1 MRIDY
6 ERKLTKSEL
15 TNLTTKLSQHFTP
28 ASALEIFEHVM
39 ETGSFVWTKGGFT
52 NKLGLLYKTHEEM
65 ILHKV
70 TSKNPDELE
79 IFKEMVESEQ
89 GTDKHYFLFINY
101 HKAPQMWR
109 LEDMK
114 LIWGVGVHESYGNM
128 QGEYFARWRKILEDK
143 KLEKVNEIYSK
154 YADVGGKQ
162 L

>member
-154 YADVGGKQ
+154 YAEV
-162 L
+162 

>member
-15 TNLTTKLSQHFTP
+15 ENLTSKLSIHFTP
-28 ASALEIFEHVM
+28 ASALQIFEYLM
-39 ETGSFVWTKGGFT
+39 ENGSFVWQKGGFT
-52 NKLGLLYKTHEEM
+52 NKLGLLYKTHEDM

-70 TSKNPDELE
+70 TSKKPEELL
-79 IFKEMVESEQ
+79 IFKDMVESEQ

-114 LIWGVGVHESYGNM
+114 LIWGVGVHESYGNL
-128 QGEYFARWRKILEDK
+128 QGEYFKRWRDILDK
-143 KLEKVNEIYSK
+143 QKLEKVNDIYSK
-154 YADVGGKQ
+154 YAEV
-162 L
+162 

>member
-6 ERKLTKSEL
+6 ERKLTKQEL
-15 TNLTTKLSQHFTP
+15 TNLTTKLSVHFTP
-28 ASALEIFEHVM
+28 ASALEIFEHIM
-39 ETGSFVWTKGGFT
+39 ETGSFVWQKGGFT
-52 NKLGLLYKTHEEM
+52 NKLGLLYKDHADI
-65 ILHKV
+65 ILHKA
-70 TSKNPDELE
+70 TSNKPEDLT
-79 IFKEMVESEQ
+79 IFKDMVESEQ

-114 LIWGVGVHESYGNM
+114 LIWGVGVHHDYGNM

-154 YADVGGKQ
+154 YADVGGK
-162 L
+162 